1 MSNLE
6 FNEGSVSQTSRARK
20 MSDKKSFI
28 FGLVEKCGVPEK
40 NVNKVLIIVA
50 VLALALTFIVFK
62 VSFSGPQRLTDSQLI
77 QYNKSHAI
85 PRPNSQ

>member
-6 FNEGSVSQTSRARK
+6 FNEMSVVQTSRGRK
-20 MSDKKSFI
+20 ASGKKSFI

-40 NVNKVLIIVA
+40 NVNKVLIIIA
-50 VLALALTFIVFK
+50 VLALILTAVVLK
-62 VSFSGPQRLTDSQLI
+62 VSFSGPQRLTDDQLM